1 MPGPCRGWLAHRHP
15 APHRL
20 VVGGPP
26 SHGQGHGGRRARV
39 PRAPLVLSGGPVVE
53 RRRDLPLT
61 DVLAL
66 QRAACER
73 AGSALY
79 ARIIDAMVDDV
90 GTGGVCAGV
99 LAPWAGN
106 AMADAIPLRF
116 LAAVPELVLTGE
128 APAPAEDR
136 KSVV

>member
-1 MPGPCRGWLAHRHP
+1 MQKTAYEMRISDWSSDVC
-15 APHRL
+15 
-20 VVGGPP
+20 
-26 SHGQGHGGRRARV
+26 S
-39 PRAPLVLSGGPVVE
+39 S
-53 RRRDLPLT
+53 DL
-61 DVLAL
+61 L

-90 GTGGVCAGV
+90 RTGGVCAGV

-116 LAAVPELVLTGE
+116 PAAVHTLVLTGE
-128 APAPAEDR
+128 APGLAEHYPSAGGSDAR
-136 KSVV
+136 SEEHTAALQ